1 LIIINKM
8 TDIKH
13 SQDNERHEINWKN
26 ESYSSHPHHS
36 MNIYTQQLAASP
48 GKDRLTKMVGI
59 STTAPIGSENLEKDE
74 SDSLSGYSDD
84 ENHKRKQ
91 RRYR

>member
-1 LIIINKM
+1 
-8 TDIKH
+8 
-13 SQDNERHEINWKN
+13 
-26 ESYSSHPHHS
+26 
-36 MNIYTQQLAASP
+36 MNIYSQQLAASP
-48 GKDRLTKMVGI
+48 GKDRTSK
-59 STTAPIGSENLEKDE
+59 TIGMSANGLLGLDHLDKDE

>member
-1 LIIINKM
+1 M

-13 SQDNERHEINWKN
+13 SQDKERHEINWKN
-26 ESYSSHPHHS
+26 EPYSKHS
-36 MNIYTQQLAASP
+36 MNIYAQQLVTSP
-48 GKDRLTKMVGI
+48 EKDQITKMVGI
-59 STTAPIGSENLEKDE
+59 SSSTATALGLENLEKEE

>member
-1 LIIINKM
+1 M

-13 SQDNERHEINWKN
+13 SEEKERHEINWKN
-26 ESYSSHPHHS
+26 EAYSQHS
-36 MNIYTQQLAASP
+36 MNIYTQQLPASSSS
-48 GKDRLTKMVGI
+48 KDQLTKMVGI
-59 STTAPIGSENLEKDE
+59 SSTLPNGSENLEKEE
-74 SDSLSGYSDD
+74 SDSLSGYSDE

>member
-1 LIIINKM
+1 M

-13 SQDNERHEINWKN
+13 SQNQERHEINWKN
-26 ESYSSHPHHS
+26 ETYSQHS
-36 MNIYTQQLAASP
+36 MNIYTQQLATSP
-48 GKDRLTKMVGI
+48 DKDQLTKMVGI
-59 STTAPIGSENLEKDE
+59 SSTTSIGLENLEKEE

>member
-1 LIIINKM
+1 M

-13 SQDNERHEINWKN
+13 RQDKERHEINWKN
-26 ESYSSHPHHS
+26 KAYSQQAQHS
-36 MNIYTQQLAASP
+36 MNIYTQQLVTGS
-48 GKDRLTKMVGI
+48 DNEQVTTMVGI
-59 STTAPIGSENLEKDE
+59 SSNAPNGLENLEKEE

>member
-1 LIIINKM
+1 M

-13 SQDNERHEINWKN
+13 SQNKERHEINWKN
-26 ESYSSHPHHS
+26 EAYSQHS
-36 MNIYTQQLAASP
+36 MNIYTQQLANSP
-48 GKDRLTKMVGI
+48 GKDQLTKMVGI
-59 STTAPIGSENLEKDE
+59 SSNGPIGSENLEKEE

>member
-1 LIIINKM
+1 M

-13 SQDNERHEINWKN
+13 SQDKERHEINWKN
-26 ESYSSHPHHS
+26 EAYSQHS

-48 GKDRLTKMVGI
+48 GKDQLTKMVGI
-59 STTAPIGSENLEKDE
+59 SSNGQIGSENLEKEE

>member
-1 LIIINKM
+1 M

-13 SQDNERHEINWKN
+13 SQDKERHEINWKN
-26 ESYSSHPHHS
+26 ETYSQHSHHS
-36 MNIYTQQLAASP
+36 MNIYTQQLATSP
-48 GKDRLTKMVGI
+48 GKDQLTKMVGI
-59 STTAPIGSENLEKDE
+59 SSTVPIGSENLEKEE

>member
-1 LIIINKM
+1 M

-13 SQDNERHEINWKN
+13 TQDKERHEINWKN
-26 ESYSSHPHHS
+26 EAYSKHPHHS
-36 MNIYTQQLAASP
+36 MNNYTQQLTASS

-59 STTAPIGSENLEKDE
+59 SSTVPIGSENLEKEE

>member
-1 LIIINKM
+1 M

-13 SQDNERHEINWKN
+13 SQNKERHEINWKN
-26 ESYSSHPHHS
+26 EAYSQHS
-36 MNIYTQQLAASP
+36 MNIYAQQLATSP
-48 GKDRLTKMVGI
+48 GKDQLTKMVGI
-59 STTAPIGSENLEKDE
+59 SSNGPIGSENLEKEE

>member
-1 LIIINKM
+1 M

-13 SQDNERHEINWKN
+13 SQDKERHEINWKN
-26 ESYSSHPHHS
+26 EAYSQHS
-36 MNIYTQQLAASP
+36 MNNYLQQLAASP
-48 GKDRLTKMVGI
+48 GKEQLTKMIGV
-59 STTAPIGSENLEKDE
+59 SSNAPNGSENLDKEE